1 MVRNKRDKSLHL
13 DHLLPLDHSP
23 EHCVFPVQP
32 WCGHGGE
39 EELRAVG
46 VHTRIGHGQSEGLV
60 TQSAGTRVQGSGF
73 QGLGFQGFF
82 IGSNGHTKVED
93 IARGD
98 FCNMR
103 VVRYWPEEI

>member
-73 QGLGFQGFF
+73 QGLGFQGFQGF
-82 IGSNGHTKVED
+82 
-93 IARGD
+93 
-98 FCNMR
+98 R
-103 VVRYWPEEI
+103 VSGFQSVRIRFKGEQDRFGI